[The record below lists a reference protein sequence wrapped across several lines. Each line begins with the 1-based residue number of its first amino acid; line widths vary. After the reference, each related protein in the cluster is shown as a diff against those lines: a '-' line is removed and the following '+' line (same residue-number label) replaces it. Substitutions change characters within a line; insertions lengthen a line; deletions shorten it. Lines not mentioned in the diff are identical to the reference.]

1 MDTTPHQRPSD
12 WIVGTWRSDRDRMLA
27 SEPSGGDERA
37 FDDHAREDRS
47 RDDRPVV
54 ARALEV
60 RFTDDTRIGAYEGS
74 IVREPY
80 RVVWENDEDLFL
92 VMGADAH
99 ERGRLIRFV
108 SPDVFWI
115 HLGPWV
121 EYFSRVQR

>member
-12 WIVGTWRSDRDRMLA
+12 WIVGTWRADRDRMLDREA
-27 SEPSGGDERA
+27 SDST
-37 FDDHAREDRS
+37 DRT

-54 ARALEV
+54 QRDLEV

-74 IVREPY
+74 IIREPY

-92 VMGADAH
+92 VMGAETH
-99 ERGRLIRFV
+99 ERGRLFRFV

-115 HLGPWV
+115 HLGSWI
-121 EYFSRVQR
+121 EYFSRVR

>member
-1 MDTTPHQRPSD
+1 MRETYLMDTTPHQRPSD
-12 WIVGTWRSDRDRMLA
+12 WIVGTWRADRDRMLDREA
-27 SEPSGGDERA
+27 SDSS
-37 FDDHAREDRS
+37 DRT

-54 ARALEV
+54 QRDLEV

-74 IVREPY
+74 IIREPY

-92 VMGADAH
+92 VMGAQAH

-115 HLGPWV
+115 HLGSWI
-121 EYFSRVQR
+121 EYFSRVR